1 MAGYPYF
8 AVVSREGKPIFEEW
22 FDSRYA
28 AEAIDQAEPKD
39 DLRYFHQLLAHKS
52 LDSLLDNTQ
61 EKASHMYLK
70 VIDTFNEWAVS
81 AYVTGGQTR
90 LLLLHDRSISNND
103 GIKNFFQEVHE
114 TYVKAMLNPLYAT
127 GTKIESRDFKTKV
140 RSFAVRY
147 L

>member
-1 MAGYPYF
+1 M
-8 AVVSREGKPIFEEW
+8 
-22 FDSRYA
+22 
-28 AEAIDQAEPKD
+28 
-39 DLRYFHQLLAHKS
+39 
-52 LDSLLDNTQ
+52 
-61 EKASHMYLK
+61 
-70 VIDTFNEWAVS
+70 IDTFNEWAVS